1 MKNIVIIFILTIAVN
16 TLIQAQTKTPV
27 SSKYQKNT
35 SVSLTPS
42 PVAKAAPAQKLPD
55 LKIVSI
61 SIAKLS
67 SSPEAAGLTKYVFE
81 VSYTIKNEGNIA
93 IDARLVDVGGSIDYE
108 NAAVARPIAGCG
120 SGLTTLSGEM
130 INPGAT
136 YGGSY
141 RCYNVSLENSQHY
154 IYLLKVDGSNKVA
167 ELNEQNNS
175 AQISILF

>member
-1 MKNIVIIFILTIAVN
+1 MKKILFILVLTIIVN
-16 TLIQAQTKTPV
+16 TLVQAQTKTPV

-61 SIAKLS
+61 SLAKLRG
-67 SSPEAAGLTKYVFE
+67 SPGTVGLTSYAFE
-81 VSYTIKNEGNIA
+81 VSYTIKNEGNVA
-93 IDARLVDVGGSIDYE
+93 VDASLVDVGGSIDYE
-108 NAAVARPIAGCG
+108 NATVARPIAGSG
-120 SGLTTLSGEM
+120 SGLTTLSGNM

-141 RCYNVSLENSQHY
+141 RCYNVSLKNSQHY
-154 IYLLKVDGSNKVA
+154 NYLLKVDGSEKVA

>member
-1 MKNIVIIFILTIAVN
+1 MSKILFILVLTVIVN

-27 SSKYQKNT
+27 SSKYPNN
-35 SVSLTPS
+35 SSISLTP
-42 PVAKAAPAQKLPD
+42 PPAAKAVPPQQLPD

-61 SIAKLS
+61 NIAKLS
-67 SSPEAAGLTKYVFE
+67 SSPDAVGMTKYVFE
-81 VSYTIKNEGNIA
+81 VSYTIKNEGNNA
-93 IDARLVDVGGSIDYE
+93 IDARLVDVSGSIDYE
-108 NAAVARPIAGCG
+108 NATVARPIAGCG
-120 SGLTTLSGEM
+120 GVLTTLSGNM

-141 RCYNVSLENSQHY
+141 RCYGVSLENSQKY
-154 IYLLKVDGSNKVA
+154 IYALKVDGSEKVA

>member
-1 MKNIVIIFILTIAVN
+1 MKKILFILVLTVSLN
-16 TLIQAQTKTPV
+16 TLIIAQTKTPV
-27 SSKYQKNT
+27 GSKYQNS

-42 PVAKAAPAQKLPD
+42 PGAKAALAQKLPD

-61 SIAKLS
+61 NIAKLS
-67 SSPEAAGLTKYVFE
+67 SSPDAVGLTKYAFE
-81 VSYTIKNEGNIA
+81 VSYTIKNEGNVA
-93 IDARLVDVGGSIDYE
+93 IDARTVDIGGTIDYE
-108 NAAVARPIAGCG
+108 NATVARPIGG
-120 SGLTTLSGEM
+120 GGQVLTTLSGEM

-141 RCYNVSLENSQHY
+141 RCYNVSLENSRRY
-154 IYLLKVDGSNKVA
+154 IYTIKADQNNSVI